1 MRRLRYGVA
10 MSLDGFIA
18 GPKGEYDWIVPDP
31 AIDFAAIH
39 AQFDT
44 MLMGRRTYE
53 VARTRRAQLEGSC
66 QKWIVVSST
75 LKAEECGDVTVLS
88 GDVFRAVAEL
98 KAQAG
103 KDIWLSGGGVLF
115 RSLLDAG
122 LVDGVDLVV
131 MPVMLGSG
139 TQLVPEGRRQRLHLE
154 KSRVLPSGILVLNY
168 SVVPE
173 PAFA

>member
-53 VARTRRAQLEGSC
+53 VARTRRAQLEGSG
-66 QKWIVVSST
+66 QNWIVVSST
-75 LKAEECGDVTVLS
+75 LKADECEGVTILS
-88 GDVFRAVAEL
+88 GDIVQAVAAFKEEP
-98 KAQAG
+98 G
-103 KDIWLSGGGVLF
+103 KDIWLFGGGILF

-131 MPVMLGSG
+131 MPVMLGRG
-139 TQLVPEGRRQRLHLE
+139 VPLLPEGRRQWLKLE
-154 KSRVLPSGILVLNY
+154 KCKVLDSGILMLNY
-168 SVVPE
+168 SVAE
-173 PAFA
+173 ASAR